1 MRVASL
7 LPSATE
13 MVHAVGRGDTLVLRS
28 HECDHPPEAQRVPSA
43 TEPKYA
49 ADGTSYQI
57 DERVKA
63 LVQEGLSVYRVD
75 REALR
80 QARPDIVITQ
90 DQCEVCAAS
99 SADVEGA
106 VREALGTAVEIV
118 SLEPAS
124 LGDVLEDVRTV
135 GRALDAEEGASRAV
149 EAMEARMAAVTEAVE
164 GAGVRPTVAGIEW
177 LDPLMAAGNW
187 FPELVD
193 RAGGR
198 DLFGS
203 PGAHSPWLEWEA
215 LREADPDVL
224 VLLPC
229 GFSMERTRAELPLLL
244 ERPGWRELRAVR
256 TGRVHLVDGHHY
268 FNRPGPRLADSV
280 EILGEILHPGA
291 VPLRHR
297 GTGWAPL
304 GENDTVAG

>member
-13 MVHAVGRGDTLVLRS
+13 MVFAVGRGDALVLRS
-28 HECDHPPEAQRVPSA
+28 HECDHPPEAVHAPPA
-43 TEPKYA
+43 TAPKYP

-80 QARPDIVITQ
+80 RARPDVVITQ
-90 DQCEVCAAS
+90 DQCQVCAAS
-99 SADVEGA
+99 SADVEEA
-106 VREALGTAVEIV
+106 VRETLGSRAEIV
-118 SLEPAS
+118 SLEPAT
-124 LGDVLEDVRTV
+124 LADVLEDVRTV
-135 GRALDAEEGASRAV
+135 GRALDAEEGARRTVAAMEERMEAV
-149 EAMEARMAAVTEAVE
+149 EAR
-164 GAGVRPTVAGIEW
+164 VAGAQERPSVVGVEW

-187 FPELVD
+187 FPELVE

-198 DLFGS
+198 NLFGTA
-203 PGAHSPWLEWEA
+203 GGHSPWLEWEA

-229 GFSMERTRAELPLLL
+229 GFTMERTRQELPALV
-244 ERPGWRELRAVR
+244 ERPGWGELQAVR
-256 TGRVHLVDGHHY
+256 NGRVHLVDGHHY

-280 EILGEILHPGA
+280 EILAEILHPDRVEA
-291 VPLRHR
+291 RHR

-304 GENDTVAG
+304 SHGASAA